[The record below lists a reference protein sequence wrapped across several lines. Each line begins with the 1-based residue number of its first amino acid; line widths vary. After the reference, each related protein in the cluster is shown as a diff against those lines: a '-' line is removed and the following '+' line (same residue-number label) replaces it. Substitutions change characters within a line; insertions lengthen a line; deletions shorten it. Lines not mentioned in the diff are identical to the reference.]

1 MTRTQQNAQPLE
13 RELRRHVVRMC
24 DALAVVQLP
33 VPGEPLTFV
42 TARKL
47 EGWVKSMRRSE

>member
-33 VPGEPLTFV
+33 VPGEPLTLV